1 MLHTLNILSS
11 VLSSTA
17 RRWRG
22 ASGSKVVQQPAKLL
36 TLFDCEDNAE
46 CRLVREALTELN
58 LDVMI
63 FPCPKNASRFVDK
76 LHAAGGEQAVVPF
89 LIDSNSHVKL
99 QGAEAINAYLF
110 QQYRQQPTPSALDA
124 KLLNLMTSR
133 LASIVR
139 LNIRGLTAKP
149 SQQPKLP
156 LVLYSFEASPYSRP
170 VRERLCELELPYRL
184 INLGKQQLADI
195 GPASFRMH
203 RGEYKPL
210 PNTKRAVLLAEKGH
224 VQVPFL
230 IDANKSIELF
240 ESKDILRYL
249 NETYASPKQ

>member
-1 MLHTLNILSS
+1 MPYTLNILSS
-11 VLSSTA
+11 VFSSTV

-22 ASGSKVVQQPAKLL
+22 SSASKTVQQPAKLPI
-36 TLFDCEDNAE
+36 LFDCEDNAE

-63 FPCPKNASRFVDK
+63 YPCPKGASRFVDK
-76 LHAAGGEQAVVPF
+76 LQAEGGENAVVPF
-89 LIDSNSHVKL
+89 LIDPNSHVKL

-110 QQYRQQPTPSALDA
+110 QQYRQQPIPDALDA
-124 KLLNLMTSR
+124 TMFNVATSH
-133 LASIVR
+133 LASMIR
-139 LNIRGLTAKP
+139 LNIRGLKAQP
-149 SQQPKLP
+149 SHSPEKP
-156 LVLYSFEASPYSRP
+156 LVLYSFESSPYSRL

-184 INLGKQQLADI
+184 INLGKQQLADM
-195 GPASFRMH
+195 GPATFRFH
-203 RGEYKPL
+203 RGEYKPI
-210 PNTKRAVLLAEKGH
+210 PHSKRATLLAEKGQ

-249 NETYASPKQ
+249 DETYAL

>member
-1 MLHTLNILSS
+1 MPHSVNIVTS
-11 VLSSTA
+11 VLSSTI

-22 ASGSKVVQQPAKLL
+22 ASGSKTVQQPAKLIEL
-36 TLFDCEDNAE
+36 YDCEDDAE

-63 FPCPKNASRFVDK
+63 YPCPKGASRFT
-76 LHAAGGEQAVVPF
+76 HALTDAGGEKATVPF
-89 LIDSNSHVKL
+89 LIDPNSHVKL

-110 QQYRQQPTPSALDA
+110 QQYRQQSIPNALDA
-124 KLLNLMTSR
+124 NFFNLATSR

-139 LNIRGLTAKP
+139 LNIRGLKALP
-149 SQQPKLP
+149 SKAPEQPLI
-156 LVLYSFEASPYSRP
+156 LYSFEASPYSRP
-170 VRERLCELELPYRL
+170 VRERLCQLELPYHL
-184 INLGKQQLADI
+184 INLGKQQLADV
-195 GPASFRMH
+195 GPAAFRLH

-210 PNTKRAVLLAEKGH
+210 PNSKRAFLLAEKGH

-230 IDANKSIELF
+230 RDVNKSIELF

-249 NETYASPKQ
+249 DETYAL